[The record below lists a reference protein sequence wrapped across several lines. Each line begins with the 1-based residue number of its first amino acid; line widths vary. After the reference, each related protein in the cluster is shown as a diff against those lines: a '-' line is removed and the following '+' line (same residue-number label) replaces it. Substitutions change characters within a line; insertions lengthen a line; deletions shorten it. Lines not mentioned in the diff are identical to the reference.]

1 MAPSVPPDRKEKL
14 TLSQLASYDDV
25 ITDALVDRAY
35 FWTKIRKNRTKYF
48 PCRGIL
54 EEQVTSILLHDVIV
68 GKDVSRAEKALLALP
83 GLKKFVDRL
92 SSDREKE
99 WFRRHLRKYIVIY
112 LPDCPFEVMTTNRY
126 TITTHEAAV
135 SARKFIASGTTIRGL
150 SGTLVPMTREEEMDL
165 DLTRKDFSIVMSS
178 RKKTP
183 SIFLGPARF
192 ANHDCNANGRLVMR
206 GSESMEVVATR
217 DIVVGEEITVSYGE
231 NYFGEDN
238 CECLC
243 HSCELALRNGWSPDG
258 VMVRSGT
265 TSAASTPPP
274 AAADTPEQD
283 ESTLSSSPPPPLPL
297 RSNNNSNKRKRR
309 SESQFLSTASSTP
322 SRRRKVERKGSN
334 LRLEM
339 SISSSPEPSEPSFL
353 STLDQSLSEYANNC
367 KDPVTVE
374 PSIDANGL
382 DSHHDD
388 DDDDHHHH
396 QRDAHDT
403 SVSYKTTSGTNDQAS
418 CSSSAPDETNSSSTT
433 SASTAATSIL
443 ETTAAVQKIKSE
455 PVEQTAVD
463 QKTDHTENHHPHLIS
478 SNSRSVKNA
487 RVPELVFDENN
498 DDGELSD
505 LSNSWELNDASL
517 LVVKRGQDRNR
528 DRDRNRN
535 RNRERG
541 RERESR
547 SRRCQREEEHEQE
560 QGSEQDTD
568 QRPSSSSSS
577 KQRKKRRLILKTI
590 EHEES
595 STPLI
600 RVPGDYT
607 KTAKLL
613 GQRYDRWVDC
623 STCNAWF
630 VQGDSYFTRKEC
642 PRCERHSKLY
652 GYRWPKTDREG
663 RGDLEERVMDHRTVH
678 RFLTPD
684 EEHRIQRRDRGVSF
698 GGGGGGG
705 GGGSVGVGGCG
716 SPTPESLDVRTDTD
730 GGSEFGDERR
740 MTRRGGERPGS

>member
-1 MAPSVPPDRKEKL
+1 MAPSIPPLDRREKL

-35 FWTKIRKNRTKYF
+35 FWTKIRKNRTKYI

-54 EEQVTSILLHDVIV
+54 EDKVTSILLHDVIV
-68 GKDVSRAEKALLALP
+68 GKDAPKAEKALLALP

-92 SSDREKE
+92 KSDREKE

-206 GSESMEVVATR
+206 GPESMEVVATR

-243 HSCELALRNGWSPDG
+243 HTCELALRNGWSPDG
-258 VMVRSGT
+258 VVIDSGT
-265 TSAASTPPP
+265 NSGISTP
-274 AAADTPEQD
+274 ADVCEERERSD
-283 ESTLSSSPPPPLPL
+283 ASSPPSPA
-297 RSNNNSNKRKRR
+297 SNNNNNNNKRKRG
-309 SESQFLSTASSTP
+309 SDSQFLSTENSTP

-339 SISSSPEPSEPSFL
+339 SMPSSPEAGEPSFL
-353 STLDQSLSEYANNC
+353 STLDKSLSEYANSY
-367 KDPVTVE
+367 KDSITVDR
-374 PSIDANGL
+374 STQANGL
-382 DSHHDD
+382 DSRREVDNP
-388 DDDDHHHH
+388 
-396 QRDAHDT
+396 AMCT
-403 SVSYKTTSGTNDQAS
+403 SYKAASSTNDQSS
-418 CSSSAPDETNSSSTT
+418 CSSGPDETQSSTTT
-433 SASTAATSIL
+433 SASTSTEATSISDATSVEIKKESPEGHESL
-443 ETTAAVQKIKSE
+443 VVQSTDNRDNQNPHPTCDQPAA
-455 PVEQTAVD
+455 QT
-463 QKTDHTENHHPHLIS
+463 
-478 SNSRSVKNA
+478 A
-487 RVPELVFDENN
+487 RVPELVFEDTN

-505 LSNSWELNDASL
+505 LSNSWELNDADM
-517 LVVKRGQDRNR
+517 LVVKRGQ
-528 DRDRNRN
+528 
-535 RNRERG
+535 NREQERTRGSRKRRG
-541 RERESR
+541 REESEPALESGQQPSSRSSSSRRRR
-547 SRRCQREEEHEQE
+547 SRR
-560 QGSEQDTD
+560 T
-568 QRPSSSSSS
+568 
-577 KQRKKRRLILKTI
+577 KILQTN
-590 EHEES
+590 EHEEPS
-595 STPLI
+595 PPFLRI
-600 RVPGDYT
+600 PGDYT
-607 KTAKLL
+607 KTPKLL

-663 RGDLEERVMDHRTVH
+663 RGDTEERVMDHRTVH
-678 RFLTPD
+678 RFLTSD

-698 GGGGGGG
+698 GLCAGALGGT
-705 GGGSVGVGGCG
+705 VG
-716 SPTPESLDVRTDTD
+716 SPTPESPDVRTDTD
-730 GGSEFGDERR
+730 GGSDFGDERR
-740 MTRRGGERPGS
+740 MTRAGRRAVRELRMTM

>member
-1 MAPSVPPDRKEKL
+1 MAPSVPSDRKEKL

-92 SSDREKE
+92 RSDREKE

-150 SGTLVPMTREEEMDL
+150 SGTLVPMTREEEIDL

-206 GSESMEVVATR
+206 GPESMEVVAIR

-258 VMVRSGT
+258 VMIGSGT
-265 TSAASTPPP
+265 TSGASTP
-274 AAADTPEQD
+274 AADTPEQD
-283 ESTLSSSPPPPLPL
+283 ESTLSSPPP
-297 RSNNNSNKRKRR
+297 RSNNNSNKRKRGLDSR
-309 SESQFLSTASSTP
+309 LLSTASSTP
-322 SRRRKVERKGSN
+322 SRRRKVERKASN

-339 SISSSPEPSEPSFL
+339 SMRSSPEASEASFL
-353 STLDQSLSEYANNC
+353 STLDQSLAEYANSC
-367 KDPVTVE
+367 KDPIAVE
-374 PSIDANGL
+374 PSIHANGL
-382 DSHHDD
+382 DSHHES
-388 DDDDHHHH
+388 
-396 QRDAHDT
+396 DALDT
-403 SVSYKTTSGTNDQAS
+403 SITYKNTSATNDQAS
-418 CSSSAPDETNSSSTT
+418 CSSSAPDEAHSSSAT
-433 SASTAATSIL
+433 SASTTATSIS
-443 ETTAAVQKIKSE
+443 ETTAIQIKSE
-455 PVEQTAVD
+455 PGEQTAVH
-463 QKTDHTENHHPHLIS
+463 QMTDHTESRDPHPTCSHS
-478 SNSRSVKNA
+478 SAQTA
-487 RVPELVFDENN
+487 RVPELVFEDNN

-505 LSNSWELNDASL
+505 LSNSWELNDATM
-517 LVVKRGQDRNR
+517 LVVKRGQNR
-528 DRDRNRN
+528 DRNQAQK
-535 RNRERG
+535 REHEHG

-547 SRRCQREEEHEQE
+547 RRRGRREAEQV
-560 QGSEQDTD
+560 SEQVSELESD
-568 QRPSSSSSS
+568 QHPSS
-577 KQRKKRRLILKTI
+577 KGRKRRLILETI

-607 KTAKLL
+607 KTPKLL

-678 RFLTPD
+678 RFLTSD

-698 GGGGGGG
+698 GFGGSGGGGGF
-705 GGGSVGVGGCG
+705 G
-716 SPTPESLDVRTDTD
+716 SPTPESPDVRTDTD

-740 MTRRGGERPGS
+740 MTRAGRRAVRELRMTM